1 MTLKGKVAIITGGG
15 GGIGTEI
22 AKRFV
27 AEGAKICITGRRME
41 LLAKVAA
48 ELPSGSVVTCAADV
62 SKPEDVER
70 IIKTTLDF
78 AGKLNVL
85 VNNAAINPNGK
96 IAELDF
102 SVWQKVIDINLT
114 GPFLMMKASI
124 PQMIKAG
131 GGSIVNVA
139 SLAGVR
145 TLPAMPAYCASK
157 AGLIMLTQQAAL
169 DYGPQKIRCNVVC
182 PGGVRTP
189 GVQRMLNEMAEKQK
203 ISLDEI
209 SRGMTRNI
217 PLKRNA
223 RPENIASICAY
234 LASDEAEHM
243 TATVQMLDGG
253 VSTIDASMAPG

>member
-1 MTLKGKVAIITGGG
+1 MLLEGKIAIITGGG

-22 AKRFV
+22 ARRFV

-41 LLAKVAA
+41 LLTKTAA
-48 ELPSGSVVTCAADV
+48 ELPAGSVVTCSADV

-70 IIKTTLDF
+70 IIKITLDF
-78 AGKLNVL
+78 GGKLDIL
-85 VNNAAINPNGK
+85 VNNAAINPSGK
-96 IAELDF
+96 VADLDF

-124 PQMIKAG
+124 PQMIKTG

-139 SLAGVR
+139 SLAGMR

-189 GVQRMLNEMAEKQK
+189 GVQRMLKEMAEKENV
-203 ISLDEI
+203 SMDEI
-209 SRGMTRNI
+209 SQGMTKNI
-217 PLKRNA
+217 PLRRNA

>member
-1 MTLKGKVAIITGGG
+1 MILKGKAAIITGGG

-27 AEGAKICITGRRME
+27 AEGAKICIAGRRME
-41 LLAKVAA
+41 LLTKVAD
-48 ELPSGSVVTCAADV
+48 ELPSGSAVTCSADV
-62 SKPEDVER
+62 SRPEDVER
-70 IIKTTLDF
+70 IIRTALDF
-78 AGKLNVL
+78 TGKLDIL
-85 VNNAAINPNGK
+85 VNNAAINPSGK
-96 IAELDF
+96 VADLDF
-102 SVWQKVIDINLT
+102 SVWQEVIDINLT

-124 PQMIKAG
+124 PHMIKAG

-139 SLAGVR
+139 SLAGMR

-189 GVQRMLNEMAEKQK
+189 GVQRMIKEMAEKEK
-203 ISLDEI
+203 VSIDEI
-209 SRGMTRNI
+209 SRGMTKNI
-217 PLKRNA
+217 PLRRNA
-223 RPENIASICAY
+223 KPENIASICAY

-243 TATVQMLDGG
+243 TATVQVLDGG
-253 VSTIDASMAPG
+253 VSTIDASMAQG